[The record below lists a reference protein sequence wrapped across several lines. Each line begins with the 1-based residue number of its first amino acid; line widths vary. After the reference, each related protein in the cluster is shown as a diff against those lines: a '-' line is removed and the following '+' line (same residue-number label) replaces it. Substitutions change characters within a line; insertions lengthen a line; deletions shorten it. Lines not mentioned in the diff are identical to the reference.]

1 MADVVTTPCL
11 PLPTSNKYLSMDRKS
26 YIVLFLSLVLFVGAQ
41 MLVNKIF
48 PPRPIPQ
55 STNMVATATN
65 KLSTNALA
73 EAAHQRTEKDTPPVL
88 NPSVPATT
96 PAIPTGPEQLLV
108 FENENVRYTLTSR
121 GGGISHI
128 DLKKYPEVVGRNK
141 NKTASATNVATLNT
155 KAAYPVL
162 ATPEW
167 DALGGTSGFILK
179 SIPNGARAEKLL
191 TNGVT
196 LVKEYTL
203 STNYLLETTLRLE
216 NRGTAPLTLPGGD
229 LIAGTATPL
238 HAQDNNTTLLGTISY
253 DGAKAQY
260 IGDNWFANRYLGCL
274 PGTPRSEYVSAS
286 NVVWSAVHNQFFAIA
301 VIPKEPAFRLKS
313 HRVDLPPPSAIELAE
328 NKRTVAH
335 PYGYVSCLTLPGTT
349 VNPAQ
354 AWERKFTLYTGPREY
369 NTLARIGAQYHND
382 LDLVMNFSGFFGFF
396 AKLLLLSMNGIHAL
410 HLGYGMAIIVI
421 TVIIKLLF
429 WPLTNA
435 STRSMKRMAALQPQ
449 MKAIQEK
456 YKDDPRKMNMKVME
470 FMKQNRVNPAS
481 GCFPMLLQIPVFFGF
496 YTMLQSAIELRGASF
511 LWAKDLSVAD
521 TIFVI
526 PGIDFPVNPLPL
538 LMGVTMLWQA
548 RMTPPSPGMDPTQQK
563 IMKYMPL
570 MFMVFL
576 YNFSAGLTLYWTVQN
591 LLTIAQMK
599 LTKTNQ
605 NDSVPAH
612 GAGKNA
618 PVTPGPRKLKG

>member
-1 MADVVTTPCL
+1 
-11 PLPTSNKYLSMDRKS
+11 MDRKS
-26 YIVLFLSLVLFVGAQ
+26 YIILFLSLVLFIGSQ

-48 PPRPIPQ
+48 PPRPVPK
-55 STNMVATATN
+55 TNMVTSVTN
-65 KLSTNALA
+65 QVSTNALA
-73 EAAHQRTEKDTPPVL
+73 EAVHPSAERVTTPVL
-88 NPSVPATT
+88 SPTAPAAAPAT
-96 PAIPTGPEQLLV
+96 PVGPEQLLV
-108 FENENVRYTLTSR
+108 VENDNVRYTLTSR
-121 GGGISHI
+121 GGGISRI
-128 DLKKYPEVVGRNK
+128 DLKKYPEVVGQK
-141 NKTASATNVATLNT
+141 KKTAAMATNVATLNT
-155 KAAYPVL
+155 QAPQPVL
-162 ATPEW
+162 ATPAW
-167 DALGGTSGFILK
+167 DVLGGASGFTLK
-179 SIPNGARAEKLL
+179 AIPNGARAEKVL

-203 STNYLLETTLRLE
+203 STNYLLETTLRVE
-216 NRGTAPLTLPGGD
+216 NRGTAPLTLPAGD

-238 HAQDNNTTLLGTISY
+238 NAQDNNTTLLGAISY

-260 IGDNWFANRYLGCL
+260 IGDGWFANRYLGCI
-274 PGTPRSEYVSAS
+274 PGTPRSEYVSVS

-301 VIPKEPAFRLKS
+301 VIPKEPAFRLKA
-313 HRVDLPPPSAIELAE
+313 HRVDLPPPSVSDLAE
-328 NKRTVAH
+328 NKRIVAH
-335 PYGYVSCLTLPGTT
+335 PYGYISALTLPEATIH
-349 VNPAQ
+349 PAQ
-354 AWERKFTLYTGPREY
+354 AWEKKFTLYTGPREY
-369 NTLARIGAQYHND
+369 NTLARIGAQYGNE
-382 LDLVMNFSGFFGFF
+382 LDLVMSFTWPFGFF
-396 AKLLLLSMNGIHAL
+396 AKLLLLSMNGLHAL

-449 MKAIQEK
+449 IKAIQEK
-456 YKDDPRKMNMKVME
+456 YKDDSRKMNMKVME
-470 FMKQNRVNPAS
+470 FMKENRVNPAS

-511 LWAKDLSVAD
+511 LWARDLSVAD
-521 TIFVI
+521 TIFVL

-548 RMTPPSPGMDPTQQK
+548 RLTPPSPGMDPMQQK

-591 LLTIAQMK
+591 LLSIAQMK

-605 NDSVPAH
+605 SDSVPAH
-612 GAGKNA
+612 GAGKHA